1 MERELL
7 KSYKLYIVCAKISK
21 NKLLITTTKQ
31 NDVELMKVIAGHVF
45 DVGVCSVQADTDEK

>member
-7 KSYKLYIVCAKISK
+7 KSYKLYFVCAKISK

-31 NDVELMKVIAGHVF
+31 NDVELMKVIAGHVC
-45 DVGVCSVQADTDEK
+45 VGVCSVQADTDEK